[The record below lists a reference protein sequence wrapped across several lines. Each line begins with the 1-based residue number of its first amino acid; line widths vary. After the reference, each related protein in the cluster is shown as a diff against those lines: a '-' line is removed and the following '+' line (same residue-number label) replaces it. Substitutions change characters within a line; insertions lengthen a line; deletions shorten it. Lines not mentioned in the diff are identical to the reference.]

1 MIFWA
6 QMSPMP
12 HRDEKQTGLP
22 KGYELEKAGDTLILK
37 RPNGFPIS
45 AFGKGVRIE
54 NILYV
59 AEADERYMRAV
70 DRQEKFGAAADSE
83 TVLLFAEDVRESRTE
98 FLLALE
104 SAYRGEDVSQ
114 EVTPPSGSA
123 STFR

>member
-1 MIFWA
+1 
-6 QMSPMP
+6 MSPVS

-22 KGYELEKAGDTLILK
+22 KGYELETAGDTLILK
-37 RPNGFPIS
+37 RPNGFQIS

-104 SAYRGEDVSQ
+104 TAYRGEDASQ
-114 EVTPPSGSA
+114 EVTPPPAPPPRFA
-123 STFR
+123 S